1 MWTRYSAASSASRAT
16 CLALAIAVAV
26 TVTTTVSLPARS
38 QAVDTQAVEKS
49 IRLLRIAALS
59 LKGIPDRGRAFYGL
73 VEAQLRREKL
83 KASRI
88 EYKNIRDRL
97 WRVRAGILTADYHLR
112 KGRKKTARR
121 TLADAVKQVPTKGRR
136 RGADDTYL
144 EIAIRQA
151 DMGDHQAA
159 LATARRISIPIERL
173 DAYLLIADKAAISR
187 DAKTVASSKK
197 MFADAFKLAKTLKGG
212 AEEAANVLLRITHA
226 QIDAEHNKDALITL
240 RHLRPILLKSE
251 FNNWSDR
258 VADMAGGFVLAG
270 DNNSAMLIVRSIS
283 DIGHRAKAMSEVA
296 HAIGHRGNIEAA
308 TPLFS
313 LAFQDTQRL
322 AGDENRFR
330 IIQHMVIRQAKLGR
344 NADAFKM
351 AGYVRDRRMQALTML
366 GMGKAMLEV
375 EDYVNAEKVTGFI
388 PYIGMRAQIFTALA
402 NVNGIAG
409 QRNFASSLLAKGLA
423 DTPLKKINPE
433 SLEEALI
440 RTIEIQSRVG
450 DPSAAEEL
458 FQRVRNL
465 SKLFETAEPRVK
477 VMSQLAVALAKIDK
491 KNIAQEDMDVA
502 WRLAWRDTHHKQFAD
517 MLSYITDAQLA
528 AGFVRQA
535 FDTAARIP
543 DEEAPPSR
551 QGKEN
556 IDASKPFESPR
567 NRALRNVAMAAG
579 EMGQPDLAI
588 RAVRAIANE
597 TARAYAV
604 SRIAVVIADAERR

>member
-1 MWTRYSAASSASRAT
+1 MWTRFSAASSASRAT
-16 CLALAIAVAV
+16 CLALALAIGV
-26 TVTTTVSLPARS
+26 TATVPSPVRS
-38 QAVDTQAVEKS
+38 QGVDTEAVERS

-73 VEAQLRREKL
+73 VEAQLRRDKL

-112 KGRKKTARR
+112 KGRTKTARR
-121 TLADAVKQVPTKGRR
+121 TLVGAVKQVPTKGRR

-144 EIAIRQA
+144 DIAIRQA
-151 DMGDHQAA
+151 NIGDFQAA
-159 LATARRISIPIERL
+159 LATARRISISIERL

-197 MFADAFKLAKTLKGG
+197 MYSDAFALAKTLKGNVEQ
-212 AEEAANVLLRITHA
+212 ASNVLLRIAHA
-226 QIDAEHNKDALITL
+226 QIDAKHNKDALITL

-251 FNNWSDR
+251 FDNWSDQ
-258 VADMAGGFVLAG
+258 VSDMAGGFVLAG
-270 DNNSAMLIVRSIS
+270 DNNSAMSIVRNIE

-296 HAIGHRGNIEAA
+296 HAIGHRGNIDAA

-313 LAFQDTQRL
+313 LAFKDTQRL
-322 AGDENRFR
+322 AGDENKFR
-330 IIQHMVIRQAKLGR
+330 VIQHMVHRQTKLGR
-344 NADAFKM
+344 HADAFKM
-351 AGYVRDRRMQALTML
+351 AGHVRDRQMQALTML
-366 GMGKAMLEV
+366 GMGKAMLET
-375 EDYVNAEKVTGFI
+375 EDYANAEKVTDFI

-402 NVNGIAG
+402 NVQGIAG
-409 QRNFASSLLAKGLA
+409 QRQVASSLLANGLA
-423 DTPLKKINPE
+423 DTPVKKIDPE

-450 DPSAAEEL
+450 DPSATDEL

-465 SKLFETAEPRVK
+465 SKLFETVEPRVK
-477 VMSQLAVALAKIDK
+477 VMSRLAVALAKFDK
-491 KNIAQEDMDVA
+491 KKIAQEDMDVA
-502 WRLAWRDTHHKQFAD
+502 WRLAWRDTHHEQFAN

-551 QGKEN
+551 QGNEN

-567 NRALRNVAMAAG
+567 NRALRNVAMSAG
-579 EMGQPDLAI
+579 KVGQPDLAI

-604 SRIAVVIADAERR
+604 SRVAVAIADAESR

>member
-1 MWTRYSAASSASRAT
+1 MG
-16 CLALAIAVAV
+16 IAVAV
-26 TVTTTVSLPARS
+26 AATAPLPARS
-38 QAVDTQAVEKS
+38 QGVDTEAVERS

-73 VEAQLRREKL
+73 VEAQLHRNKL

-112 KGRKKTARR
+112 KGRTKTARR

-144 EIAIRQA
+144 DIAIRQA
-151 DMGDHQAA
+151 DMGDYQSA
-159 LATARRISIPIERL
+159 LATARRISISIERL

-197 MFADAFKLAKTLKGG
+197 MFSDAFALAKTLKGG
-212 AEEAANVLLRITHA
+212 AEEAADVLLQIAYA
-226 QIDAEHNKDALITL
+226 QIDAKHNKDALITL

-251 FNNWSDR
+251 FKDWPDR

-270 DNNSAMLIVRSIS
+270 DNNTAMSIVRSVG
-283 DIGHRAKAMSEVA
+283 DIGYRAKAMSEVA
-296 HAIGHRGNIEAA
+296 HAIGHRGNIDAA
-308 TPLFS
+308 IPLFS
-313 LAFQDTQRL
+313 LAFQDTKRL
-322 AGDENRFR
+322 TTEGKRFQV
-330 IIQHMVIRQAKLGR
+330 IQHMVHRQSKLGR
-344 NADAFKM
+344 HADAFKM
-351 AGYVRDRRMQALTML
+351 AGYIRDRRMQALTML
-366 GMGKAMLEV
+366 GMGKAMLEI
-375 EDYVNAEKVTGFI
+375 EDHVNAEKVTDFI

-402 NVNGIAG
+402 NVKGLAG
-409 QRNFASSLLAKGLA
+409 QGKEASELLAKGLA

-450 DPSAAEEL
+450 DPSAAESL
-458 FQRVRNL
+458 FQRVRQL
-465 SKLFETAEPRVK
+465 AKLFETVEPRVK
-477 VMSQLAVALAKIDK
+477 VMSQLAVALAKINK
-491 KNIAQEDMDVA
+491 KKIAQEDMDVA
-502 WRLAWRDTHHKQFAD
+502 WRLAWRDTHHEQFAD

-528 AGFVRQA
+528 AGFVLQA

-543 DEEAPPSR
+543 DQEAPPSR

-556 IDASKPFESPR
+556 IDASTPFESPR

-579 EMGQPDLAI
+579 ESGQPDLAI

-604 SRIAVVIADAERR
+604 SRIAVAVADAENR

>member
-1 MWTRYSAASSASRAT
+1 MWTRFSAASSPSSAT
-16 CLALAIAVAV
+16 CLALALAIGVAA
-26 TVTTTVSLPARS
+26 TLPSPVRS
-38 QAVDTQAVEKS
+38 QGVNTQAVERS

-59 LKGIPDRGRAFYGL
+59 LNGIPDRGRAFYGL
-73 VEAQLRREKL
+73 VEAQLRRDKL

-112 KGRKKTARR
+112 KGRTKTARR
-121 TLADAVKQVPTKGRR
+121 TLVGAVKQVPIKGRR

-144 EIAIRQA
+144 DIAIRQA
-151 DMGDHQAA
+151 NIGDFQAA
-159 LATARRISIPIERL
+159 LATARRISRSIERL
-173 DAYLLIADKAAISR
+173 DAYLLIADKASISR

-197 MFADAFKLAKTLKGG
+197 MFSDAFALAKTLKGD
-212 AEEAANVLLRITHA
+212 AEQASNVLLQIAHA
-226 QIDAEHNKDALITL
+226 QIDAKHNKDALITL

-251 FNNWSDR
+251 FDNWSDR
-258 VADMAGGFVLAG
+258 VSDMAGGFVLAG
-270 DNNSAMLIVRSIS
+270 DNNSAMSIVRNIE

-296 HAIGHRGNIEAA
+296 HAIGHRGNIDAA

-313 LAFQDTQRL
+313 LAFKDTQRL
-322 AGDENRFR
+322 AGDENKFR
-330 IIQHMVIRQAKLGR
+330 VIQHMVHRQTKLGR
-344 NADAFKM
+344 HADAFKM
-351 AGYVRDRRMQALTML
+351 AGHVRDRQMQALTML
-366 GMGKAMLEV
+366 RMGKAMLET
-375 EDYVNAEKVTGFI
+375 EDYANAEKVADFI

-402 NVNGIAG
+402 NVQGIAG
-409 QRNFASSLLAKGLA
+409 QRQVASSLLANGLA
-423 DTPLKKINPE
+423 DTPVKKIDPE

-450 DPSAAEEL
+450 DPSATDEL

-465 SKLFETAEPRVK
+465 SKLFETVEPRVK
-477 VMSQLAVALAKIDK
+477 VMSRLAVALAKFDK
-491 KNIAQEDMDVA
+491 KKIAQEDMDVA
-502 WRLAWRDTHHKQFAD
+502 WRLAWRDTQHEQFAN

-551 QGKEN
+551 QGNEN

-567 NRALRNVAMAAG
+567 NRALRNVAMSAG
-579 EMGQPDLAI
+579 KVGQPDLAI

-604 SRIAVVIADAERR
+604 SRVAVTIADAESR

>member
-1 MWTRYSAASSASRAT
+1 MSTRFSAASSASRAT
-16 CLALAIAVAV
+16 CLALALTIGVAA
-26 TVTTTVSLPARS
+26 TVPSPVRS
-38 QAVDTQAVEKS
+38 QGVDTEAVERS

-73 VEAQLRREKL
+73 VEAQLRRDKL

-112 KGRKKTARR
+112 KGRTKTARR
-121 TLADAVKQVPTKGRR
+121 TLVGAVKQVPTKGRR

-144 EIAIRQA
+144 DIAIRQA
-151 DMGDHQAA
+151 NIGDFQAA
-159 LATARRISIPIERL
+159 LATARRISISIERL

-197 MFADAFKLAKTLKGG
+197 MYSDAFALAKTLKGN
-212 AEEAANVLLRITHA
+212 AEQASNVLLQIAHA
-226 QIDAEHNKDALITL
+226 QIDANYKKDALITL

-251 FNNWSDR
+251 FDNWSDR
-258 VADMAGGFVLAG
+258 VSDMAGGFVLAE
-270 DNNSAMLIVRSIS
+270 DNNSAMSLVRSIE

-296 HAIGHRGNIEAA
+296 HAIGHRGNIDAA

-313 LAFQDTQRL
+313 LAFKDTQRL
-322 AGDENRFR
+322 AGDENKVALSS
-330 IIQHMVIRQAKLGR
+330 MVHRQTKLGR
-344 NADAFKM
+344 HADAFKM
-351 AGYVRDRRMQALTML
+351 AGHVRDRRLQALTML
-366 GMGKAMLEV
+366 GMGKAMLEI
-375 EDYVNAEKVTGFI
+375 EDYANAEKVTDYI

-402 NVNGIAG
+402 NVQGIAG
-409 QRNFASSLLAKGLA
+409 QRQVASSLLANGLA
-423 DTPLKKINPE
+423 DTPVKKIDPE

-450 DPSAAEEL
+450 DPSATDEL

-465 SKLFETAEPRVK
+465 SKLFETVEPRVK
-477 VMSQLAVALAKIDK
+477 VMSRLAAALAKFDK
-491 KNIAQEDMDVA
+491 KKIAQEDMDVA
-502 WRLAWRDTHHKQFAD
+502 WRLAWRDTHHEQFAN

-551 QGKEN
+551 QGNEN

-567 NRALRNVAMAAG
+567 NRALRNVAMSAG
-579 EMGQPDLAI
+579 EVGQPDLAI

-604 SRIAVVIADAERR
+604 SRVAVAIADAESR

>member
-1 MWTRYSAASSASRAT
+1 MWTRFSAASSPSRAT
-16 CLALAIAVAV
+16 CLALALAIGVAA
-26 TVTTTVSLPARS
+26 TLPSPVRS
-38 QAVDTQAVEKS
+38 QGVNTQAVERS

-73 VEAQLRREKL
+73 VEAQLRRDKL

-112 KGRKKTARR
+112 KGRTKTARR
-121 TLADAVKQVPTKGRR
+121 TLVGAVKQVPTKGRR

-144 EIAIRQA
+144 DIAIRQA
-151 DMGDHQAA
+151 NIGDFQAA
-159 LATARRISIPIERL
+159 LATARRISISIERL

-187 DAKTVASSKK
+187 DAKKVASSKK
-197 MFADAFKLAKTLKGG
+197 MYSDAFALAKTLKGNVEQ
-212 AEEAANVLLRITHA
+212 ASNVLLRIAHA
-226 QIDAEHNKDALITL
+226 QIDAKHNKDALITL

-251 FNNWSDR
+251 FDNWSDR
-258 VADMAGGFVLAG
+258 VSDMAGGFVLAG
-270 DNNSAMLIVRSIS
+270 DNNSAMSIVRSVS

-296 HAIGHRGNIEAA
+296 HAIGHRGNIDAA

-313 LAFQDTQRL
+313 LAFKDTQRL
-322 AGDENRFR
+322 AGDENKFR
-330 IIQHMVIRQAKLGR
+330 VIQHMVHRQTKLGR
-344 NADAFKM
+344 HADAFKM
-351 AGYVRDRRMQALTML
+351 AGHVRDRQMQALTML
-366 GMGKAMLEV
+366 GMGKAMLET
-375 EDYVNAEKVTGFI
+375 EDYANAEKVTDFI

-402 NVNGIAG
+402 NVQGIAG
-409 QRNFASSLLAKGLA
+409 QRQVASSLLANGLA
-423 DTPLKKINPE
+423 DTPIKKINPE
-433 SLEEALI
+433 SLEDALI
-440 RTIEIQSRVG
+440 RTIETQSRVG
-450 DPSAAEEL
+450 DPSATDEL

-465 SKLFETAEPRVK
+465 SKLFETVEPRVK
-477 VMSQLAVALAKIDK
+477 VMSRLAVALAKFDK
-491 KNIAQEDMDVA
+491 KKIAQEDMDVA
-502 WRLAWRDTHHKQFAD
+502 WRLAWRDTHHEQFAD
-517 MLSYITDAQLA
+517 MLSYITEAQLA

-551 QGKEN
+551 QGNEN

-567 NRALRNVAMAAG
+567 NRALRNVAMSAG
-579 EMGQPDLAI
+579 EVGQPDLAI

-604 SRIAVVIADAERR
+604 SRVAVAIADAESR

>member
-1 MWTRYSAASSASRAT
+1 MWTRFSAASSPSRAT
-16 CLALAIAVAV
+16 CVALALAIGVAA
-26 TVTTTVSLPARS
+26 TLPSPVRS
-38 QAVDTQAVEKS
+38 QGVNTQAVERS

-73 VEAQLRREKL
+73 VEAQLRRDKL

-112 KGRKKTARR
+112 KGRTKTARR
-121 TLADAVKQVPTKGRR
+121 TLVGAVKQVPTKGRR

-144 EIAIRQA
+144 DIAIRQA
-151 DMGDHQAA
+151 NIGDFQAA
-159 LATARRISIPIERL
+159 LATARRISISIERL

-187 DAKTVASSKK
+187 DAKKVASSKK
-197 MFADAFKLAKTLKGG
+197 MYSDAFALAKTLKGNVEQ
-212 AEEAANVLLRITHA
+212 ASNVLLRIAHA
-226 QIDAEHNKDALITL
+226 QIDAKHNKDALITL

-251 FNNWSDR
+251 FDNWSDQ
-258 VADMAGGFVLAG
+258 VSDMAGGFVLAG
-270 DNNSAMLIVRSIS
+270 DNNSAMSIVRNIE

-296 HAIGHRGNIEAA
+296 HAIGHRGNIDAA

-313 LAFQDTQRL
+313 LAFKDTQRL
-322 AGDENRFR
+322 AGDENKFR
-330 IIQHMVIRQAKLGR
+330 VIQHMVHRQTKLGR
-344 NADAFKM
+344 HADAFKM
-351 AGYVRDRRMQALTML
+351 AGHVRDRQMQALTML
-366 GMGKAMLEV
+366 GMGKAMLET
-375 EDYVNAEKVTGFI
+375 EDYANAEKVTDFI

-402 NVNGIAG
+402 NVQGIAG
-409 QRNFASSLLAKGLA
+409 QRQVASSLLANGLA
-423 DTPLKKINPE
+423 DTPVNKIDPE

-450 DPSAAEEL
+450 DPSATDEL

-465 SKLFETAEPRVK
+465 SKLFETVEPRVK
-477 VMSQLAVALAKIDK
+477 VMSRLAVALAKFDK
-491 KNIAQEDMDVA
+491 KKIAQEDMDVA
-502 WRLAWRDTHHKQFAD
+502 WRLAWRDTHHEQFAN

-551 QGKEN
+551 QGNEN

-567 NRALRNVAMAAG
+567 NRALRNVAMSAG
-579 EMGQPDLAI
+579 KVGQPDLAI

-604 SRIAVVIADAERR
+604 SRVAVAIADAESR

>member
-1 MWTRYSAASSASRAT
+1 MWTRFSAASSASRAT
-16 CLALAIAVAV
+16 CLALALAIGVAA
-26 TVTTTVSLPARS
+26 TLPSPVRS
-38 QAVDTQAVEKS
+38 QGVNTQAVERS

-73 VEAQLRREKL
+73 VEAQLRRDKL

-112 KGRKKTARR
+112 KGRTKTARR
-121 TLADAVKQVPTKGRR
+121 TLVGAVKQVPTKGRR

-144 EIAIRQA
+144 DIAIRQA
-151 DMGDHQAA
+151 NIGDFQAA
-159 LATARRISIPIERL
+159 LATARRISISIERL

-197 MFADAFKLAKTLKGG
+197 MYSDAFALAKTLKGNVEQ
-212 AEEAANVLLRITHA
+212 ASNVLLRIAHA
-226 QIDAEHNKDALITL
+226 QIDAKHNKDALITL

-251 FNNWSDR
+251 FDNWSDQ
-258 VADMAGGFVLAG
+258 VSDMAGGFVLAG
-270 DNNSAMLIVRSIS
+270 DNNSAMSIVRNIE

-296 HAIGHRGNIEAA
+296 HAIGHRGNIDAA

-313 LAFQDTQRL
+313 LAFKDTQRL
-322 AGDENRFR
+322 AGDENKFR
-330 IIQHMVIRQAKLGR
+330 VIQHMVHRQTKLGR
-344 NADAFKM
+344 HADAFKM
-351 AGYVRDRRMQALTML
+351 AGHVRDRQMQALTML
-366 GMGKAMLEV
+366 GMGKAMLET
-375 EDYVNAEKVTGFI
+375 EDYANAEKVTDFI

-402 NVNGIAG
+402 NVQGIAG
-409 QRNFASSLLAKGLA
+409 QRQVASSLLANGLA
-423 DTPLKKINPE
+423 DTPVKKIDPE

-450 DPSAAEEL
+450 DPSATDEL

-465 SKLFETAEPRVK
+465 SKLFETVEPRVK
-477 VMSQLAVALAKIDK
+477 VMSRLAVALAKFDK
-491 KNIAQEDMDVA
+491 KKIAQEDMDVA
-502 WRLAWRDTHHKQFAD
+502 WRLAWRDTHHEQFAN

-551 QGKEN
+551 QGNEN

-567 NRALRNVAMAAG
+567 NRALRNVAMSAG
-579 EMGQPDLAI
+579 KVGQPDLAI

-604 SRIAVVIADAERR
+604 SRVAVAIADAESR